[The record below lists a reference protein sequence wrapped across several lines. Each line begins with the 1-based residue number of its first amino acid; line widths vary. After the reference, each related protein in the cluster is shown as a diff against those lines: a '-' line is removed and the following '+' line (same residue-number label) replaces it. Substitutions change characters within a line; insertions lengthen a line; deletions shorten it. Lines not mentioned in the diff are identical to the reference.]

1 MLIVSENENEVL
13 KAIKY
18 LLNLEKIEYEI
29 SNGFKNTKDDKV
41 IVVTIN
47 EHELPI
53 NDNRI
58 CLLQIKK
65 LI

>member
-29 SNGFKNTKDDKV
+29 SNSFKNTKDDKV

-47 EHELPI
+47 EHELSI
-53 NDNRI
+53 NDNRDY
-58 CLLQIKK
+58 LLITNK